1 MRGKQTSS
9 TSSSSS
15 HGGVISLGERPKN
28 QQRQDSTIQKRSS
41 YLISIT
47 IPQPKIRIKIPKLV
61 ANTMCKPFFHGERS
75 NCNDESPK
83 TKTKTTSFSKPR
95 KLLHSTKVG
104 SIFTGVFFRNKNKKQ
119 NPPGDSTSRRIRS
132 STDNCLDSENP
143 EEFSRVNSGSTVKE
157 EERKKRWNA
166 PTMACKLTWKV
177 LPPASKKKVGVG
189 NGNGVSSSV
198 MIGRRGSSGKLTR
211 VSSRAVQSRG
221 SLRKLGVKK
230 LVTEEKDG
238 TGSGFELCKKRILM
252 GGKCKPLNISGTLQ
266 YDQNGI
272 LRPDPEPEADVHP

>member
-9 TSSSSS
+9 TSGSS
-15 HGGVISLGERPKN
+15 HRGVISLGEHPKN
-28 QQRQDSTIQKRSS
+28 QQRQDSTTQKSS

-61 ANTMCKPFFHGERS
+61 ANTMRKPFYYGERS
-75 NCNDESPK
+75 NCKDESPKTK

-95 KLLHSTKVG
+95 KLLFSTKVG
-104 SIFTGVFFRNKNKKQ
+104 SIFNGVFFRNKKQ
-119 NPPGDSTSRRIRS
+119 QHNPPGDTTSSRRRS

-143 EEFSRVNSGSTVKE
+143 EEFSRENSGSTVKE

-166 PTMACKLTWKV
+166 PTMACKLTRKV
-177 LPPASKKKVGVG
+177 LLPVSKKKVGVG
-189 NGNGVSSSV
+189 NGNGVSSCV
-198 MIGRRGSSGKLTR
+198 MVTGRRGRSGKLTR
-211 VSSRAVQSRG
+211 VSCRAVQSRG
-221 SLRKLGVKK
+221 SLRKLRVEK
-230 LVTEEKDG
+230 LVTEERDG
-238 TGSGFELCKKRILM
+238 TGSGVELCKKRILM

-272 LRPDPEPEADVHP
+272 LRPDPEPEVLP